1 MSTFYVDID
10 NEEQFDDELE
20 SADSI
25 YIGLQ
30 TQLAESR
37 DVRFLQPLT
46 EPLRIGSHIV
56 CTGTPDEDLPW
67 FTINIGTGGAME
79 ARPDVAVH
87 FNVRMPQRYVV
98 RNTRRHARWG
108 PEENT
113 SFKSFP
119 FKFERPFTIEV
130 IVDELETLWA
140 VDGAHYCSYA
150 HRNPSPFTAA
160 WVQVIGIRDASLNVQ
175 TCDVYPMLAP
185 PPLEVPKRAS
195 YDSEPDVDVDWQPN
209 VIASLENGIPEGYQL
224 VLKGRLR
231 PLFHSFTLYLTFTNH
246 QIYADHSQFGHI
258 CRRTDDRWGKR
269 VLEWSPRLGK
279 RSVGRPPARWG
290 DDLRKL
296 AIYDW
301 MRQAKDRIQW
311 RDARMMMTHK
321 NFVPQTPTPAPLLH
335 TGPNRPLRPILH
347 SFTID
352 LIFTNHQ
359 IYVHQLTTHNLFA
372 RRLRPLLHSFTL
384 DLTDRACEWPR
395 ANVHLHANLRAHAD
409 AQLSR
414 QLVVLNAWLGA
425 WGAERRQRS
434 AQLVPGT
441 KTTFRI
447 VRGPGEWSVYADGLV
462 IGELEYRAH
471 PDGVKALRIRG
482 DFYPDDVYLCPNAYT
497 PAPRTNSFDA

>member
-1 MSTFYVDID
+1 MVCSKRCGCGAFCRRFFCGDKDKDRDEKNCEEEID
-10 NEEQFDDELE
+10 EDGVPVTL
-20 SADSI
+20 
-25 YIGLQ
+25 

-119 FKFERPFTIEV
+119 FKFERSFTIEV
-130 IVDELETLWA
+130 IVDETETLWA

-150 HRNPSPFTAA
+150 HRNPAPFTAA

-209 VIASLENGIPEGYQL
+209 VIASLESGIPEGYQL
-224 VLKGRLR
+224 VLKG
-231 PLFHSFTLYLTFTNH
+231 
-246 QIYADHSQFGHI
+246 
-258 CRRTDDRWGKR
+258 
-269 VLEWSPRLGK
+269 
-279 RSVGRPPARWG
+279 
-290 DDLRKL
+290 
-296 AIYDW
+296 
-301 MRQAKDRIQW
+301 
-311 RDARMMMTHK
+311 
-321 NFVPQTPTPAPLLH
+321 
-335 TGPNRPLRPILH
+335 
-347 SFTID
+347 
-352 LIFTNHQ
+352 
-359 IYVHQLTTHNLFA
+359 
-372 RRLRPLLHSFTL
+372 RLRPLLHSFTL